1 MGFFNFFRREDI
13 NLGVEE
19 YKTTDGAVLIDV
31 RTTEEYKEG
40 HIDGSINIPLD
51 QIMTV
56 NNIIKDR
63 ETPIFVYCLSGS
75 RSGQVVSYLQQ
86 MRYKKA
92 KNIGGI
98 SHYQDMKNGS
108 NIHISSF
115 SFIILSNILK
125 AFSRSSCFKKLQ

>member
-1 MGFFNFFRREDI
+1 MGFLNFFRREDI

-31 RTTEEYKEG
+31 RTAEEYKEG

-63 ETPIFVYCLSGS
+63 ETPIFVHCLSGS

-86 MRYKKA
+86 MGYKKA
-92 KNIGGI
+92 QNIGGI
-98 SHYQDMKNGS
+98 SHYQGKVV
-108 NIHISSF
+108 
-115 SFIILSNILK
+115 K
-125 AFSRSSCFKKLQ
+125 

>member
-1 MGFFNFFRREDI
+1 MGFFNFLRREDI

-19 YKTTDGAVLIDV
+19 YKRTVGAVLIDV

-63 ETPIFVYCLSGS
+63 ETSIFVHCLSGS
-75 RSGQVVSYLQQ
+75 RSGQAVSYLQQ
-86 MRYKKA
+86 MGYKKA
-92 KNIGGI
+92 QNIGGI
-98 SHYQDMKNGS
+98 SNYQGKVV
-108 NIHISSF
+108 
-115 SFIILSNILK
+115 K
-125 AFSRSSCFKKLQ
+125 

>member
-1 MGFFNFFRREDI
+1 MGFFNFLRREDI

-40 HIDGSINIPLD
+40 HIDGSINFPLD

-86 MRYKKA
+86 MGYKKA
-92 KNIGGI
+92 QNIGGI
-98 SHYQDMKNGS
+98 SYYQGKV
-108 NIHISSF
+108 I
-115 SFIILSNILK
+115 K
-125 AFSRSSCFKKLQ
+125 